1 MTHGAIDLG
10 KRMSQ
15 VCILKE
21 DGEIVERRLRTE
33 RERFAAVFQ
42 AYPGIRILLEAGTES
57 EWVARCLEDLG
68 HAVIVADPNYAPMY
82 AQRQRKVKTDRR
94 DARALAEACRLGA
107 YRPAHRTSEAQRQ
120 VRWHIA
126 LREALV
132 RMRARTVVL
141 IGSLVRQAG
150 LQLPGGKAESFA
162 DRLSTLAL
170 PKPLGDALAPMLRVL
185 ETLNQQV
192 AAADQALEDLVRSD
206 PRVLRLDTAPGV
218 GPIIAATFVATVDRV
233 ERFSGPHQLEAYLGL
248 VPREYSSG
256 ERQARGR
263 ITKAGNTRLRSL
275 LIEGAWSILNHP
287 KPETVALRAWA
298 MRIAAR
304 RGKSRAVVALA
315 RRLAGILFAMMRDN
329 AVFDPQRFA
338 SPTRAARVA

>member
-21 DGEIVERRLRTE
+21 DGEIVERRIRTE
-33 RERFAAVFQ
+33 RDRFAAVFQ

-107 YRPAHRTSEAQRQ
+107 YRPAHRTSDAQRQ

-126 LREALV
+126 TRETLV
-132 RMRARTVVL
+132 RMRARSMVL
-141 IGSLVRQAG
+141 IGSLVRQTG
-150 LQLPGGKAESFA
+150 LQVPGGKAESFA
-162 DRLSTLAL
+162 RRLGTL
-170 PKPLGDALAPMLRVL
+170 PLSEPLRQAIAPMLVVL

-192 AAADQALEDLVRSD
+192 AAADRALEDLVQSD
-206 PRVLRLDTAPGV
+206 PRVRRLKTAPGV
-218 GPIIAATFVATVDRV
+218 GPIIAATFVATVDRA

-263 ITKAGNTRLRSL
+263 ITKAGNTRLRYL
-275 LIEGAWSILNHP
+275 LIEGAWSILNHHQ
-287 KPETVALRAWA
+287 PETAALRAWA
-298 MRIAAR
+298 TRIAAR
-304 RGKSRAVVALA
+304 RGKPRAVVALA
-315 RRLAGILFAMMRDN
+315 RRLAGILFAMMRDGT
-329 AVFDPQRFA
+329 VFDATRFA
-338 SPTRAARVA
+338 SPTRVARVA